1 MKKVK
6 DLVGQKQQEL
16 NVLKEASGH
25 ALDIVTSTINDLST
39 VNDEIDK
46 KIAEIESI
54 ENGLADAKTGF
65 DSTRLKNVKIIEKFR
80 NLIEV

>member
-6 DLVGQKQQEL
+6 DLVSQKQQEL
-16 NVLKEASGH
+16 IALKEASGH
-25 ALDIVTSTINDLST
+25 ALDIVTSTINDLSA

-54 ENGLADAKTGF
+54 ENSLADAKTGF